1 MKLSISRTS
10 FIVLPLLITSAARA
24 QEITPTALPTPETAT
39 SSTRSE
45 ESSSETAAT
54 EDKEDVVVVTATRTR
69 QTLAETTSAVTVVTR
84 AQIEAKKPR
93 DLVEALRLAPGVSV
107 AQSGTLGKNSSIFL
121 RGANSNQTLVLLDGV
136 RANSPAD
143 GRFDF
148 GLVPVE
154 NIERIEIVRGPQS
167 ALYGSDALGG
177 VINIITRR
185 AKDGETQSGGR
196 VEFGSQNTNKQ
207 VYNFRG
213 NGLTLSVSRN
223 ASKGFFDNDDFKN
236 NGLALRYDKA
246 LSDDSGLTFIFRGN
260 SADGGTPGQRDF
272 SFDPNAR
279 SRTRDFSTGVTWN
292 NRSGQRRDRVIL
304 GLTDHRLRF
313 NDALNAGD
321 PFSTFTDSTNRNRV
335 LDLDAQSS
343 FDLGAHKVTVGG
355 ELRRENAVLDS
366 NSTYGVSQFSERTGT
381 RALFVQ
387 DEYRRG
393 ALTLVP
399 GLRYENNSQFGGN
412 LSGRLAAGLEI
423 NDRFRLKSSVGTGF
437 KAPSFNDLYFPNY
450 GNQNLEPE
458 KSVGADIGFEYSTSN
473 EGLLNVAVFQNKL
486 RNLIT
491 GVFVPPFSFQA
502 ANVNRATTK
511 GLEISLDQPIND
523 DWRFILNQTFLRTSS
538 SGQPLLRRPKFN
550 TTADLIYRKNKI
562 RADFGLVA
570 QGERFDISPSYAVE
584 KFRGFTRFDLTL
596 GYTLKPQTEIYAR
609 IGNILDKKYDEA
621 AGFPS
626 PSRNFVVGLQRGAF

>member
-1 MKLSISRTS
+1 MKLSFSHTS
-10 FIVLPLLITSAARA
+10 LVVLPLLITSAARA

-84 AQIEAKKPR
+84 AQIEAKKPV
-93 DLVEALRLAPGVSV
+93 DLVEAIRLAPGVSV
-107 AQSGTLGKNSSIFL
+107 AQSGTRGKNTSIFL
-121 RGANSNQTLVLLDGV
+121 RGTNSNQTLVLLDGV

-177 VINIITRR
+177 VINIITLRGR
-185 AKDGETQSGGR
+185 GENVSGGR
-196 VEFGSQNTNKQ
+196 LEFGSQNTNKQ
-207 VYNFRG
+207 VFNFRG
-213 NGLTLSVSRN
+213 EDLSLSFSRD
-223 ASKGFFDNDDFKN
+223 ASQGFFANDDYKN
-236 NGLALRYDKA
+236 AGVALRFDRD
-246 LSDDSGLTFIFRGN
+246 LNPDSTLTFTLRGN
-260 SADGGTPGQRDF
+260 DSEVGTPGQREF
-272 SFDPNAR
+272 SFDPDAR
-279 SRTRDFSTGVTWN
+279 SRSRDFASGVQWN
-292 NRSGQRRDRVIL
+292 NKSGKRRDRVIL
-304 GLTDHRLRF
+304 GIADRRLRF
-313 NDALNAGD
+313 EDKVNEGV
-321 PFSTFTDSTNRNRV
+321 PFSSFTDSTNRSRV

-366 NSTYGVSQFSERTGT
+366 DSTFGVSQFSEKTTT

-387 DEYRRG
+387 NEYRRG

-399 GLRYENNSQFGGN
+399 GIRYENNSQFGGN
-412 LSGRLAAGLEI
+412 LSGRLAAGYEL
-423 NDRFRLKSSVGTGF
+423 NDKLRLKGSLGTGF

-450 GNQNLEPE
+450 GNVNLEPE
-458 KSVGADIGFEYSTSN
+458 KSVGADIGFEYSTSRD
-473 EGLLNVAVFQNKL
+473 GLLNVSVFQNKL

-502 ANVNRATTK
+502 QNVNRATTK
-511 GLEISLDQPIND
+511 GLEISLDQPLND
-523 DWRFILNQTFLRTSS
+523 DWRFVLNQTFLRTSS

-550 TTADLIYRKNKI
+550 TTADLIYRKNRV
-562 RADFGLVA
+562 RAGLGMVA
-570 QGERFDISPSYAVE
+570 QGERFDISPSYSVE
-584 KFRGFTRFDLTL
+584 KFGGFARFDLSL
-596 GYTLKPQTEIYAR
+596 GYTLKSNHEIYAR
-609 IGNILDKKYDEA
+609 LGNLTNKRYDEA
-621 AGFPS
+621 AGFPA
-626 PSRNFVVGLQRGAF
+626 PRFNFVIGLQRGAF